1 MKMIDKKGWEKKKLG
16 EVCLF
21 ENGDRGINYPSKSDR
36 TDVGIPFVNA
46 GHLYSNGIDTEN
58 MDYISREKFNQL
70 GGGKFKIGDL
80 LFCLRGSVGKYAMNK
95 QFTEGT
101 IASSLVII
109 RPNSNLI
116 GQFLKYYFE
125 SKICKEM
132 IADFGNGA
140 AQPNLSAGNLKKF
153 KILLPPVIEQHQIVS
168 ELDALSDIISKKKQ
182 QLEELDKLAQA
193 TFYDMFGDPVTNE
206 KGWEIGCLKNYTT
219 KIGSGSTPTGG
230 NQSYKSEGI
239 SLIRSMNVL
248 NGSFKYKDLAYIDDI
263 QAKQLD
269 NVTIQK
275 DDVLINITGASV
287 ARSCIVPENILPAR
301 VNQHVSIIRL
311 KMDLNS
317 VFVNSLFISPHFQI
331 KLIELGKANGATREA
346 ITKSQ
351 LEILEIP
358 IPPISMQNQFATKIK
373 SIEKQ
378 KSLINQSIDDV
389 QQLFDYTMDKYF
401 V

>member
-1 MKMIDKKGWEKKKLG
+1 MKNKYGWEKSTLG
-16 EVCLF
+16 EVSKF
-21 ENGDRGINYPSKSDR
+21 ENGDRGFNYPSKSDR

-46 GHLYSNGIDTEN
+46 GHLSSNGIDTEN

-116 GQFLKYYFE
+116 GQFLMYYFE
-125 SKICKEM
+125 SRICKEM

-168 ELDALSDIISKKKQ
+168 ELDTLSDIINKKKQ
-182 QLEELDKLAQA
+182 QLEKLDKLAQA

-206 KGWEIGCLKNYTT
+206 KGWDFKKMGDFVTF
-219 KIGSGSTPTGG
+219 
-230 NQSYKSEGI
+230 
-239 SLIRSMNVL
+239 L
-248 NGSFKYKDLAYIDDI
+248 NGRAYKQNELLDEGKYTVLRVGNFFSNRGYYYSDLELDDDKYCDNDDLLYAWSASFGPHIWKGNKVIYHYHIWKVVINEQRTDKGFIFSLLKY
-263 QAKQLD
+263 
-269 NVTIQK
+269 
-275 DDVLINITGASV
+275 ITEYLKEGTHGIAMMHLTKSGMEGTKV
-287 ARSCIVPENILPAR
+287 ILPP
-301 VNQHVSIIRL
+301 L
-311 KMDLNS
+311 
-317 VFVNSLFISPHFQI
+317 SLQ
-331 KLIELGKANGATREA
+331 
-346 ITKSQ
+346 TK
-351 LEILEIP
+351 
-358 IPPISMQNQFATKIK
+358 FATKIE
-373 SIEKQ
+373 SIENQ
-378 KSLINQSIDDV
+378 KALINQSVGDV

-401 V
+401 NF